1 MLNNYIKYR
10 EENFDRVK
18 NKKIDKEKMDKMNC
32 RGLYKTTK
40 NGLPI
45 LIERIGYTDA
55 KKIMTEY
62 SKEDVIDYYT

>member
-10 EENFDRVK
+10 EDNFERIK
-18 NKKIDKEKMDKMNC
+18 NKKIDKNNMDKMNC

-40 NGLPI
+40 NGTPI

-55 KKIMTEY
+55 KKIM
-62 SKEDVIDYYT
+62 S